1 MKKKIVFDIF
11 KVYSNINWL
20 FLRIG
25 KFVVIVV
32 YDSDV
37 IGIVDD
43 RCIKCYV
50 EIVSIVLKLIFYRI
64 KFNNIFGKI
73 IVCF

>member
-1 MKKKIVFDIF
+1 MLYYCNIFIVLKKIVFDKF

-20 FLRIG
+20 LLRIG
-25 KFVVIVV
+25 EIIVIVV

-37 IGIVDD
+37 IGIVDY

-50 EIVSIVLKLIFYRI
+50 EIVSVVLKLIFLLD
-64 KFNNIFGKI
+64 KI
-73 IVCF
+73 

>member
-11 KVYSNINWL
+11 KIYSNINWL

-37 IGIVDD
+37 MGIVD

-50 EIVSIVLKLIFYRI
+50 EIISVVIKVIFF
-64 KFNNIFGKI
+64 FNKI
-73 IVCF
+73 

>member
-1 MKKKIVFDIF
+1 MFDIF
-11 KVYSNINWL
+11 KVYSNINL
-20 FLRIG
+20 LLLRIG
-25 KFVVIVV
+25 EIIVIVV

-50 EIVSIVLKLIFYRI
+50 EIVSIVLKLIFFIR
-64 KFNNIFGKI
+64 
-73 IVCF
+73 